1 MPSNSQ
7 PTLPGASSPA
17 PSLASSIAPSLTSA
31 EPVSG
36 APAQA
41 IINEMVVVLDSNIW
55 IDILVFDDPASRP
68 IRAALERGELDVV
81 IDPPCLVELERVLD
95 YPQFVRFA
103 VDKQQALAQTAKW
116 TRSIS
121 PAAETLAMQLAE
133 RPRPVLPR
141 CSDRDDQ
148 KFLELA
154 AASGAAWLVTKDKA
168 LLKLH
173 RRLHRDFQCQ
183 IDRPGVFTAALGLS
197 VA

>member
-1 MPSNSQ
+1 MPSES
-7 PTLPGASSPA
+7 LPPLSDATPVA
-17 PSLASSIAPSLTSA
+17 PLLSSA
-31 EPVSG
+31 ELALIVT
-36 APAQA
+36 AQTTVDG
-41 IINEMVVVLDSNIW
+41 MVVVLDSNVW

-116 TRSIS
+116 TRPIA
-121 PAAETLAMQLAE
+121 PAAETLAQQLAE
-133 RPRPVLPR
+133 RPRPILPR

-173 RRLHRDFQCQ
+173 KRLNRDFQCQ
-183 IDRPGVFTAALGLS
+183 IDRPAVFTAALGLS
-197 VA
+197 IVSPTPAVSV

>member
-1 MPSNSQ
+1 MPSNSLS
-7 PTLPGASSPA
+7 TLSGVLPLA
-17 PSLASSIAPSLTSA
+17 PSLSTPGLALRAS
-31 EPVSG
+31 G
-36 APAQA
+36 QA
-41 IINEMVVVLDSNIW
+41 VANEMVIVLDSNVW

-103 VDKQQALAQTAKW
+103 VDKHQALAQTAKW
-116 TRSIS
+116 TRHVA
-121 PAAETLAMQLAE
+121 PAAETLAQQLAE

-183 IDRPGVFTAALGLS
+183 IDRPAVFTAGLGLS
-197 VA
+197 VVSPTPAVSV

>member
-1 MPSNSQ
+1 MPSDLL
-7 PTLPGASSPA
+7 PTLYGVPPLA
-17 PSLASSIAPSLTSA
+17 PDLASADHAPPALARTA
-31 EPVSG
+31 NDEPV
-36 APAQA
+36 
-41 IINEMVVVLDSNIW
+41 IVLDSNVW

-116 TRSIS
+116 TRQIP
-121 PAAETLAMQLAE
+121 PAAQTLALQLPE
-133 RPRPVLPR
+133 HPRPILPR

-183 IDRPGVFTAALGLS
+183 IDRPAIFTAALGLS
-197 VA
+197 AAPPTS